1 MLVFPMSTSRK
12 KSVKPRVI
20 SSKVAFR
27 GPIFKVVTEQVREP
41 GGYVAR
47 RDIVRHPGSVVILAV
62 ESTGAGPRVL
72 LERQYRHAAGGYLW
86 ELPAGKIDPG
96 EAALAA
102 AKRELREETG
112 YTAARWSLA
121 LHFYVSPGFLDET
134 MTVFL
139 ARDIRKGKAAPE
151 EDEFITVRLLP
162 LRRAVQMAMNRTI
175 QDAKTIASI
184 LWLARKLRS

>member
-1 MLVFPMSTSRK
+1 MPTSRK
-12 KSVKPRVI
+12 KNVKPRVI

-27 GPIFKVVTEQVREP
+27 GPIFSVVTEQVREP
-41 GGYVAR
+41 GRYVAR

-62 ESTGAGPRVL
+62 ESTAAGPRVL

-86 ELPAGKIDPG
+86 ELPAGKIDSG

-121 LHFYVSPGFLDET
+121 QHFYVSPGFLDET

-139 ARDIRKGKAAPE
+139 ARDILKGEAAPE

-184 LWLARKLRS
+184 LWLARKLRG

>member
-1 MLVFPMSTSRK
+1 MLVFPMPTSRK

-151 EDEFITVRLLP
+151 EDEFIAVRLFP

>member
-1 MLVFPMSTSRK
+1 MPTSRK

-20 SSKVAFR
+20 SSKVSFR
-27 GPIFKVVTEQVREP
+27 GPIFRVVTEQVREP

-62 ESTGAGPRVL
+62 ESAGAVPRVL

-112 YTAARWSLA
+112 YSAARWSLA
-121 LHFYVSPGFLDET
+121 LRFFVSPGFLDET

-139 ARDIRKGKAAPE
+139 ARDIRKGEATPE

-162 LRRAVQMAMNRTI
+162 LPQAVHWAMNKTI

-184 LWLARKLRS
+184 LWLARKLGG